1 MVVENLMTFV
11 VADYDALWKLY
22 KNERLGKIEQRL
34 PENLIKMK
42 VGKHG
47 TDEELIIS
55 LLNMDDDNVYHVVK
69 IEGGFRITILA
80 FSINVEILETTEK
93 VDKVYIN
100 YGEDGVWKEVLYQGN
115 EEYSDAYNST
125 NIEVYSGHE
134 EFKKHKVKI
143 SK

>member
-34 PENLIKMK
+34 PENLKKMK

-93 VDKVYIN
+93 VDIYIN
-100 YGEDGVWKEVLYQGN
+100 YGEDGVWKEVLYQGD
-115 EEYSDAYNST
+115 EQYSDAYNST

-134 EFKKHKVKI
+134 ELKKHKVKI

>member
-1 MVVENLMTFV
+1 MVVENLMTFIV
-11 VADYDALWKLY
+11 TDYNDVWKRY
-22 KNERLGKIEQRL
+22 KNGEFGKVEQRL

-55 LLNMDDDNVYHVVK
+55 LLNSDNDNVYHVVK
-69 IEGGFRITILA
+69 IEGGFKITILA

-93 VDKVYIN
+93 IDKVYIN
-100 YGEDGVWKEVLYQGN
+100 YGEDGVWKEVLFKGDEN
-115 EEYSDAYNST
+115 YSDAYAST

-134 EFKKHKVKI
+134 ELKKHK